1 METMRRH
8 GTLESI
14 ILNSI
19 WRLEEDGTYKHSVKE
34 VWDDIN
40 RETETKRAYTTIK
53 TVMDRLF
60 EKEVLLR
67 VKHGKKFY
75 YRSAYSRSDIL
86 RNSLEDIADKYL
98 MGNIEELARYTTRL
112 CGDRISLH
120 G

>member
-1 METMRRH
+1 MRRH

-34 VWDDIN
+34 VWENIN
-40 RETETKRAYTTIK
+40 EETDSKRAYTTIK

-67 VKHGKKFY
+67 VKQGKKFY
-75 YRSAYSRSDIL
+75 YRSAYSRADIL

-98 MGNIEELARYTTRL
+98 MGNIEELARYTTNL
-112 CGDRISLH
+112 CRNRVSLN